1 MPKNVKKRKL
11 NSKDVSYLNRDFESF
26 RNELI
31 RYSRVHYGNTILD
44 FSEASL
50 AGMFV
55 DMAAYVGDML
65 SFYQDHQFNELSLE
79 TASET
84 RNVERLIRDSG
95 VKFHGAS
102 PAYVEVDL
110 TIKVPAV
117 KDSSGN
123 VLPDKTLM
131 PAVRS
136 GTVISSTTGVE
147 FELLETINFSE
158 VDEEGKIV
166 AAIEV
171 AQIDSSGTPTEYF
184 VQRTGRFTSAKTSTE
199 TLVIGDEFIPFR
211 TITLKNSDIS
221 EIISVNDTDGDE
233 YYEVDSLTQDTVFIA
248 QDNDL
253 DDFISVNSR
262 LKMVPAPKR
271 FEKSVDRRTKKTTLR
286 FGAGNEDI
294 FDEDV
299 VPDPSEHAV
308 KFFGDRKSLPFVS
321 IDPNSFLTTQTLGIS
336 PRNTS
341 LTIRYRSGGGVKHN
355 VAAGQINSIKSL
367 ITKFDSSIPPATIAK
382 IRSTARC
389 INQKAAAGGENQPTL
404 EEFRQIALSARN
416 SQSRIVTKED
426 LLARVYS
433 LPNRFG
439 RVFRAGV
446 RENPNNPFSTHLHVL
461 SRNSDGKLIFAS
473 DTLKENISSFLENY
487 RLITD
492 AIDIVDGR
500 IVNIG
505 VEYAIT
511 VSSKFNPDIVLQSV
525 NITIQEYMD
534 IKNFQ
539 IDMPLYLSEI
549 QNLILNTEGV
559 VSLLRL
565 DITSKEG
572 IIGAN
577 SYTESAYDPRR
588 YKNRGILYPPPGGIF
603 EVKFPNDDIKGIVK

>member
-1 MPKNVKKRKL
+1 MPKNVKKRKV
-11 NSKDVSYLNRDFESF
+11 NSRDVSYLNRDFESF

-31 RYSRVHYGNTILD
+31 RYSRVHYGDTILD

-79 TASET
+79 TATET
-84 RNVERLIRDSG
+84 RNVERLIRNSG
-95 VKFHGAS
+95 LKFHGAS
-102 PAYVEVDL
+102 PSYVEIDL
-110 TIKVPAV
+110 TFKVPAV
-117 KDSSGN
+117 KDSLGN
-123 VLPDKTLM
+123 VLPDKNLM
-131 PAVRS
+131 PSVKS
-136 GTVISSTTGVE
+136 GTVVSSTTGIE
-147 FELLETINFSE
+147 FELMETVNFNDA
-158 VDEEGKIV
+158 DELGLLV
-166 AAIEV
+166 ASIEV
-171 AQIDSSGTPTEYF
+171 AQVDSLGTPTEYF
-184 VQRTGRFTSAKTSTE
+184 VQRVGRFTSSRTSTE
-199 TLVIGDEFIPFR
+199 TLVIPDEFVPFR
-211 TITLKNSDIS
+211 TLTLKNTDIN
-221 EIISVNDTDGDE
+221 EIISVVDTDGDE

-253 DDFISVNSR
+253 EDFISVNSR
-262 LKMVPAPKR
+262 LKMTPAPKR
-271 FEKSVDRRTKKTTLR
+271 YEKFVDRKTRKTTLR

-299 VPDPSEHAV
+299 VPDPSEHAI

-336 PRNTS
+336 PKNTS
-341 LTIRYRSGGGVKHN
+341 LTVRYRSGGGIKHN

-367 ITKFDSSIPPATIAK
+367 ITKFDASVPSAQVAK

-389 INQKAAAGGENQPTL
+389 INQRAAAGGENQPSL
-404 EEFRQIALSARN
+404 EEFRQIALSSRN

-461 SRNSDGKLIFAS
+461 SRNVDGKLVFAS
-473 DTLKENISSFLENY
+473 DTLKENISQFLENY

-492 AIDIVDGR
+492 AIDIVDGQ
-500 IVNIG
+500 IINVG
-505 VEYAIT
+505 LEYSIT

-525 NITIQEYMD
+525 NIALQEYMD

-549 QNLILNTEGV
+549 QNIILNTEGV
-559 VSLLRL
+559 VSLLN
-565 DITSKEG
+565 INVTSKEG
-572 IIGAN
+572 VIGAN
-577 SYTESAYDPRR
+577 SYAESAYDPHR
-588 YKNRGILYPPPGGIF
+588 YKSRGILYPSPGGIF